1 MKSLEDKIE
10 KLDGRVEKIDNK
22 LDRIS
27 ETLIRNTESLEYHI
41 KRTNLLETKI
51 EALDADLKPV
61 ERHVTLVNGIIR
73 SVLVF
78 VPLVGGILAILKV
91 LEVI

>member
-10 KLDGRVEKIDNK
+10 KLDNRIEKIDNK
-22 LDRIS
+22 LDHIS

-51 EALDADLKPV
+51 QTLDNDLKPI

-73 SVLVF
+73 AVIVLI
-78 VPLVGGILAILKV
+78 PLVGGILAILKV